1 MQHRRIVQL
10 LCLALPVAPIVAA
23 LVAKAVQGSEA
34 VVSIAAF
41 GSFVAYAALVWLVA
55 RCPRCHASTM
65 PHQGGVQWRVPKF
78 CQTCNLDL
86 TRSSSR

>member
-1 MQHRRIVQL
+1 MPHRRIVQL

-23 LVAKAVQGSEA
+23 LIAKAMQGPEA

-41 GSFVAYAALVWLVA
+41 GSFVAYGALVWLVA

-65 PHQGGVQWRVPKF
+65 PRQWHVPKF
-78 CQTCNLDL
+78 CHTCNLDL
-86 TRSSSR
+86 TRSGSR